1 VRIPLPLGLG
11 FFSFAANTTALGFFF
26 PAPVA
31 FAVSVAAGEIHP
43 AREPHRSAMV
53 KETAY
58 YDTLGVSVEASP
70 AEIKKA
76 YYVQV
81 SDASPSLSTG
91 LVAGRVLGC

>member
-1 VRIPLPLGLG
+1 
-11 FFSFAANTTALGFFF
+11 
-26 PAPVA
+26 
-31 FAVSVAAGEIHP
+31 
-43 AREPHRSAMV
+43 MV

-58 YDTLGVSVEASP
+58 YDTLGVGVEASP